1 MGLLNIFKRKNN
13 KKEEI
18 EIENIDKKEA
28 IEKVRRKIESKE
40 EDIKNSLEE
49 IKDIYEKVD
58 FFDIEIFYDYS
69 DLRLRLW
76 SMDNNNCEVISED
89 KSVFSDSKYL
99 CDEIDFEGEEAN
111 IDLSDEIFN
120 MLKDIIRK
128 YIGHIEIPIYLE
140 FHHVQELY
148 DLKNDCWK

>member
-1 MGLLNIFKRKNN
+1 MDLLDIFKRKNN
-13 KKEEI
+13 KEEI
-18 EIENIDKKEA
+18 EIENIDKKE
-28 IEKVRRKIESKE
+28 ILEIVKRKIESREGEIKKE
-40 EDIKNSLEE
+40 LEE

-58 FFDIEIFYDYS
+58 FFDIEIFYNYT
-69 DLRLRLW
+69 DLSVKLW
-76 SMDNNNCEVISED
+76 SMDNDNCEVISED

-99 CDEIDFEGEEAN
+99 CEEINFEGKAAD

-120 MLKDIIRK
+120 ILKDIIRK
-128 YIGHIEIPIYLE
+128 YIDHIEIPIYLE

>member
-1 MGLLNIFKRKNN
+1 MSLLNIFKRKNN

-18 EIENIDKKEA
+18 GIENIDKKEA

-120 MLKDIIRK
+120 ILKEIICMK
-128 YIGHIEIPIYLE
+128 PV
-140 FHHVQELY
+140 F
-148 DLKNDCWK
+148 